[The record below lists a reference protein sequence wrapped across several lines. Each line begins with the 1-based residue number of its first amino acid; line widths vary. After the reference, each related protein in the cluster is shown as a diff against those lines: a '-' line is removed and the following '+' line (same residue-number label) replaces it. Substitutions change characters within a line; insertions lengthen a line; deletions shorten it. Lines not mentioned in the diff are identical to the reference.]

1 MINWINPLE
10 LVVKRLQR
18 SKHNS
23 PSEWKFDFYLIFN
36 QITSNQY
43 YLLNNTII
51 KKKKNKR
58 KEEKKSNGVERE
70 YNRHELTKTARQTV
84 KMVY

>member
-43 YLLNNTII
+43 YLLNNPII
-51 KKKKNKR
+51 KKKLKR
-58 KEEKKSNGVERE
+58 KEEKKSDGVERE
-70 YNRHELTKTARQTV
+70 YNRYELTKTARQTV